1 MNQTISDP
9 VIRDLFGA
17 NQRELQEIRS
27 AISGLA
33 KGELIIK
40 DQNAF
45 AFALGI
51 GKKYKK
57 TRVTHLI

>member
-45 AFALGI
+45 ALGI

-57 TRVTHLI
+57 ISVTHLI